1 MKIAKK
7 SIKLSYKSICL
18 KNIKALKTILE
29 SRFLG
34 LFLIFQNGGEN
45 MEENEEIVLQ
55 PATERELTNG
65 KGDDE

>member
-1 MKIAKK
+1 
-7 SIKLSYKSICL
+7 
-18 KNIKALKTILE
+18 
-29 SRFLG
+29 
-34 LFLIFQNGGEN
+34 